1 MKAALYLR
9 VSTEEQAREG
19 LSLAV
24 QEQQCRD
31 RARQALPSQGRH
43 LGQGSQAATA

>member
-1 MKAALYLR
+1 MVLVPTSVRVGLYVH
-9 VSTEEQAREG
+9 VSTDEQAREG

-31 RARQALPSQGRH
+31 RALPDG
-43 LGQGSQAATA
+43 